1 MTLKQTPLHEEHVKL
16 KARMVPF
23 GGWDM
28 PVQYTG
34 VLAEHAAVR
43 ERAGL
48 FDVSHMG
55 EFLVTGK
62 GAAAFLNQLTVND
75 VTKMVDGRCQ
85 YNVMCDDTG
94 GAVDDIIVMR
104 ESAERYLVVV
114 NASNIDKDFG
124 WLAKHKPEDVSL
136 TNESDAWALL
146 AVQGPQSSKLIA
158 QVMGQDFND
167 LRYYHFKK
175 MTWQGFDVIL
185 SRTGYTGEDG
195 FEIFVPA
202 RAAAKAWQMFLTAG
216 ATPAGLA
223 ARDTLRLEAAYP
235 LYGHELTSKISPL
248 EAGLGWVVK
257 IDKGDFIGRK
267 VLAKQKQ
274 EGLKR
279 RLVGFNMTEA
289 GIAREGAPVFSEA
302 GIAIG
307 FVTSGTHSPT
317 LKLAIGLALLEYGVS
332 GNILIEIR
340 GQKKKAKIVPT
351 PFYKGSAQ
359 K

>member
-1 MTLKQTPLHEEHVKL
+1 MILKSTPLHEDHLAL

-43 ERAGL
+43 ERVGL

-55 EFLVTGK
+55 EFLVVGK
-62 GAAAFLNQLTVND
+62 GAAAFLNQMTVND
-75 VTKMVDGRCQ
+75 VSKMVDGRCQ
-85 YNVMCDDTG
+85 YNVMCDETG
-94 GAVDDIIVMR
+94 CAVDDIIVMR
-104 ESAERYLVVV
+104 ESESRYLVVV
-114 NASNIDKDFG
+114 NASNIEKDFA
-124 WLAKHKPEDVSL
+124 WLTRHKPDGVSL
-136 TNESDAWALL
+136 TNESEAWALL
-146 AVQGPQSSKLIA
+146 AVQGPQSSKVIA
-158 QVMGQDFND
+158 QVMGQDFSN

-175 MTWQGFDVIL
+175 LNWQGYEVIL

-195 FEIFVPA
+195 FEIFVPVKGA
-202 RAAAKAWQMFLTAG
+202 VAAWQAFLKAG

-235 LYGHELTSKISPL
+235 LYGHELTSSISPL

-257 IDKGDFIGRK
+257 LDKGDFVGRS

-289 GIAREGAPVFSEA
+289 GIAREGCPVYSEA
-302 GIAIG
+302 GEPIG

-317 LKLAIGLALLEYGVS
+317 LKLAIGMALLEYGVA

-340 GQKKKAKIVPT
+340 GQKKKAKTVPT

>member
-1 MTLKQTPLHEEHVKL
+1 MILKFTPLHEDHLAL

-62 GAAAFLNQLTVND
+62 GAAAFLNQMTVND
-75 VTKMVDGRCQ
+75 VSKMVDGRCQ
-85 YNVMCDDTG
+85 YNVMCDETG
-94 GAVDDIIVMR
+94 CAVDDIIVMR
-104 ESAERYLVVV
+104 ESSERYLVVV
-114 NASNIDKDFG
+114 NASNIEKDFA
-124 WLAKHKPEDVSL
+124 WLTRHKPDGVSL
-136 TNESDAWALL
+136 TNESEAWALL
-146 AVQGPQSSKLIA
+146 AVQGPQSSKVIA
-158 QVMGQDFND
+158 QVMGQDFSH

-175 MTWQGFDVIL
+175 LNWQGHEVIL

-195 FEIFVPA
+195 FEIFVPSK
-202 RAAAKAWQMFLTAG
+202 AAAQAWQAFLSVG

-235 LYGHELTSKISPL
+235 LYGHELTSTISPL

-257 IDKGDFIGRK
+257 LDKGDFVGRS

-289 GIAREGAPVFSEA
+289 GIAREGCPVYSEA
-302 GIAIG
+302 GEAIG

-317 LKLAIGLALLEYGVS
+317 LKLAIGMALLQYGVA